1 MKLIEAKCPKCK
13 EIIEVDGD
21 SETTKCNQCG
31 EKIDVKE
38 ALIEKMVS
46 KKEDEK
52 DNEKEKIETSKE
64 IKEVK
69 DEISEELEQEEVI
82 ETEEIED
89 DYPNDEDDDD
99 DEKIEEDED
108 LDDDDDDEDDDEDD
122 DDEEEFDEDIE
133 QEKIVEEKSN
143 LETEKKQ
150 SAKKKLS
157 KDKIEEK
164 DELLIEA
171 DKLLK
176 ERKEKEAY
184 DIYRSAL
191 DIDPSDSYC
200 RYRINYIL
208 LRNDFYNKEKLNDLY
223 ESILKVDYCFD
234 ETGNKTDD
242 ISIVHEEFADC
253 IVTVAWLIRKQIY
266 DNGSQSFDT
275 FKKKFNILYSI
286 LYVLEKFAKE
296 DLDEEVQAKVYIYI
310 LVIINY
316 LKDKYYYRAKYTTSF
331 QDKEHLETLKSKH
344 SKYKGKLAKINP
356 YYEKNYLKIFSKIL
370 DKIKDP
376 YHKEALEEKKNSKS
390 IMDRLDYFYDR
401 HPVLSIILIVIFF
414 FAFILIFAFIKD
426 LLAGN
431 I

>member
-13 EIIEVDGD
+13 ELIEVDGD
-21 SETTKCNQCG
+21 SETSKCNHCG
-31 EKIDVKE
+31 EKIDVKD
-38 ALIEKMVS
+38 ALVEKMMS
-46 KKEDEK
+46 EQKKEEKKIVEIAKEEEIVDEVE
-52 DNEKEKIETSKE
+52 DTEETTEEEK
-64 IKEVK
+64 
-69 DEISEELEQEEVI
+69 EEVI
-82 ETEEIED
+82 STKKSIK
-89 DYPNDEDDDD
+89 
-99 DEKIEEDED
+99 KIINTIDEEDED
-108 LDDDDDDEDDDEDD
+108 LDDDDDDYDDDDYDDDDD

-143 LETEKKQ
+143 IETEKKQ

-370 DKIKDP
+370 DKIKNP